1 MAIIKRLLYSGKD
14 GDAFTAEDVRKLAF
28 KGTELS
34 DEEARAAA
42 DIANFLN
49 PFIPKKDALED
60 ISVFNAIQIATI
72 TNTVVSLVQPQQ
84 KEWKLSPKSS
94 QSRGLPL
101 SAASLYQLL
110 RKGYE
115 IPSGDTGEF
124 ITNVNQARKSKE
136 ELFQAFFDVDK
147 MKQFLKRRGLEPY
160 WRLVYVD
167 RWRVRVV
174 GKKVVTRMVE
184 IKLQK
189 PSASKKQHHGRR
201 KKKKRKSSGSGV
213 SKRKA
218 EDDHDR
224 KKRHK
229 TEHDDDKLKVLEKE
243 LKEVRSELSKER
255 KEQTKLER
263 IRADKGRQFRQGK
276 KSGNW
281 DGLLYAELQNARKE
295 VNSHYLKMDSL
306 KERSSQLSQQLY
318 EMQRGVYLKDTKRE
332 TKQDEPRRVCIII
345 FVVLF
350 ITRTDI
356 RFIEGNKCDSRSCKR
371 RKEIGIDWD

>member
-1 MAIIKRLLYSGKD
+1 MWSRSRFERDLRVCLLGLLRVRLAPERLRRYIARRKQKSTATATATATATTATATATTATATATTTATATATATTTTTRYRKQTIRSIMRRIGAAVIKGKRLKVITKLYERLQEVLNVSVSKESTSSTVPESDDDDDFDPLYILGAEDEDGDDGDDQDSEEAEKIKESTAKTIRSLVAIIKRLLYSGKD
-14 GDAFTAEDVRKLAF
+14 GDAFTAEDVRKVAF

-160 WRLVYVD
+160 WRLNGGD
-167 RWRVRVV
+167 QAAEAINIKEATSWTA
-174 GKKVVTRMVE
+174 KEEEAQVE
-184 IKLQK
+184 WQ
-189 PSASKKQHHGRR
+189 
-201 KKKKRKSSGSGV
+201 
-213 SKRKA
+213 
-218 EDDHDR
+218 
-224 KKRHK
+224 
-229 TEHDDDKLKVLEKE
+229 
-243 LKEVRSELSKER
+243 
-255 KEQTKLER
+255 
-263 IRADKGRQFRQGK
+263 
-276 KSGNW
+276 W
-281 DGLLYAELQNARKE
+281 
-295 VNSHYLKMDSL
+295 
-306 KERSSQLSQQLY
+306 
-318 EMQRGVYLKDTKRE
+318 
-332 TKQDEPRRVCIII
+332 C
-345 FVVLF
+345 
-350 ITRTDI
+350 
-356 RFIEGNKCDSRSCKR
+356 
-371 RKEIGIDWD
+371 